1 LQTDAFGLFQYK
13 YLQEKK
19 MLKIAKI
26 CAIGLLLQGCA
37 SIVSGSTQ
45 SLSVEAKSAE
55 GAPVVGASCKMTNDK
70 GTWFTSTPGSIALHR
85 SADDLTV
92 TCSKDLFAPGTSVV
106 KLETK
111 GMAAG
116 NILFGGLIGVGI
128 DVATGAA
135 FDYPTLITVPMTST
149 PLGAAVAELAK

>member
-1 LQTDAFGLFQYK
+1 
-13 YLQEKK
+13 
-19 MLKIAKI
+19 MLKFTSI

-45 SLSVEAKSAE
+45 SLSVEAKSSE
-55 GAPVVGASCKMTNDK
+55 GVSVVGANCKMSNDK
-70 GTWFTSTPGSIALHR
+70 GVWFTNTPGSIALHR

-92 TCSKDLFAPGTSVV
+92 TCSKALFVPATSVV
-106 KLETK
+106 KSATK

-135 FDYPTLITVPMTST
+135 FDYPTLITVPMTPT
-149 PLGAAVAELAK
+149 PLGETVAELAK